1 MITILLFSFIALLI
15 AGMSLCTYFLSRKK
29 IVVKEL
35 EKKNK
40 EITYQKE
47 ITKSIIINHEKE
59 RKRISKDLH
68 DNISSKLNV
77 INLNVNLL
85 KDGNLNTEESLTVN
99 NGTLNIIDKTIKSAS
114 KIEHNLLPP
123 TLEKFGFK
131 DAVEEL
137 ADAFKNSRKINIAHT
152 IKYPKKL
159 LIPENEL
166 HLYRII
172 EELINNAI
180 RFRKVKSSNINIAF
194 KDNKLIFN
202 YKDNSIGSYSNNLN
216 IKKRFNLKNIESRI
230 SLLNAKYS
238 IEYGIGDSFKILIV
252 I

>member
-1 MITILLFSFIALLI
+1 MITAVLFSFIALLI
-15 AGMSLCTYFLSRKK
+15 SVISLFIYFLLRKK
-29 IVVKEL
+29 NVAKEL

-40 EITYQKE
+40 EITHQKE
-47 ITKSIIINHEKE
+47 ITESIIINHEEE

-85 KDGNLNTEESLTVN
+85 KDGNLKTEESLVVN
-99 NGTLNIIDKTIKSAS
+99 NGLLKAIDKTIESAS
-114 KIEHNLLPP
+114 EIAHNLLPP
-123 TLEKFGFK
+123 ILEKFGFK

-137 ADAFKNSRKINIAHT
+137 ADAYNNSRKIKITHSIN
-152 IKYPKKL
+152 YPKKL

-166 HLYRII
+166 HLFRII
-172 EELINNAI
+172 EELISNAV
-180 RFRKVKSSNINIAF
+180 RFRKVKNSNINIAF

-202 YKDNSIGSYSNNLN
+202 YTDNSIGSYSNNLN
-216 IKKRFNLKNIESRI
+216 IKKRINLKNIESRV

-238 IEYGIGDSFKILIV
+238 IEHGIGNGFKILIV